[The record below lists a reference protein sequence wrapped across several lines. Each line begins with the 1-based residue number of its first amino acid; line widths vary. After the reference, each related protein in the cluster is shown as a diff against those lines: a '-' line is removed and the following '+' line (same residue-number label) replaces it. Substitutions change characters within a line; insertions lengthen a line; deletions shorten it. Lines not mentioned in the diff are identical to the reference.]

1 MILLGRLFKRNLQ
14 HWAIDEQEALTIY
27 SISFDLMMEGTVKKA
42 ILMAM
47 LIALSLGFTTGCYQ
61 TGKAAGKAVKGVEDG
76 AKDLQK
82 GYEQGK
88 SGKGD

>member
-1 MILLGRLFKRNLQ
+1 
-14 HWAIDEQEALTIY
+14 
-27 SISFDLMMEGTVKKA
+27 MMEGKVKKT

-47 LIALSLGFTTGCYQ
+47 LIALSLGSTVGCYQ
-61 TGKAAGKAVKGVEDG
+61 TGKVAGEAVKGMEDG

-82 GYEQGK
+82 GYEHGK

>member
-1 MILLGRLFKRNLQ
+1 MKKIIIM
-14 HWAIDEQEALTIY
+14 AI
-27 SISFDLMMEGTVKKA
+27 
-42 ILMAM
+42 
-47 LIALSLGFTTGCYQ
+47 LIALSLGFTAGCYQ

-88 SGKGD
+88 SSKGD